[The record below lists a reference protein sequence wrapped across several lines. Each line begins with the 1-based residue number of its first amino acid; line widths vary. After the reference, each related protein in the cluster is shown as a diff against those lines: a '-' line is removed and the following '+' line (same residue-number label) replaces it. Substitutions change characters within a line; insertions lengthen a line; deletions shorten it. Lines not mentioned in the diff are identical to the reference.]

1 MNQDSQ
7 MKNMENN
14 IVSSINSLKKKL
26 LNLKEIVMKNPQIEN
41 EKL

>member
-1 MNQDSQ
+1 MNLDSQ

-26 LNLKEIVMKNPQIEN
+26 LNLKEIVTKNPQNEN